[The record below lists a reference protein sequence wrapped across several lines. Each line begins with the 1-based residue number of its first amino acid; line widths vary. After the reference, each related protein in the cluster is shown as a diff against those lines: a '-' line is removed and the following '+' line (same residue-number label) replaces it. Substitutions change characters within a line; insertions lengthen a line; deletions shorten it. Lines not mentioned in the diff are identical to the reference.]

1 MCCVIFIKLIFSMQY
16 NDITILG
23 LIKYKFV
30 YGVGKILVS
39 ARFLCVFYKQR
50 AQAMHMG
57 YCQIKSSQKHWPKQR
72 TMLHAFEILII
83 RTASWKLAIKYLAL
97 QGKIYFW
104 CERNLWNLFCYWIF
118 VWLTK
123 SPHMKFFRYLSP
135 SHWM

>member
-1 MCCVIFIKLIFSMQY
+1 MCCVIFIKLFFSMQY
-16 NDITILG
+16 NDITILE

-83 RTASWKLAIKYLAL
+83 RTASWKFAIKYLAL

-104 CERNLWNLFCYWIF
+104 CERNLLLNFCLADKISAHKVF
-118 VWLTK
+118 PVSKPQSLDVRF
-123 SPHMKFFRYLSP
+123 S
-135 SHWM
+135 

>member
-1 MCCVIFIKLIFSMQY
+1 MCCVIFIKLFFSMQY
-16 NDITILG
+16 NDITILE

-83 RTASWKLAIKYLAL
+83 RTASWKFAIKYLAL

-104 CERNLWNLFCYWIF
+104 CERNLLLNFCLADKISAHKVF
-118 VWLTK
+118 PVSEPQSLGVRF
-123 SPHMKFFRYLSP
+123 S
-135 SHWM
+135 